1 MATKIT
7 GTNTAAAP
15 GVTGD
20 DTDTGLFYGTNEIG
34 FSTGGTSRLT
44 LDSSGDL
51 KFPDSGKLVLGTDND
66 LKMYHDGSHSRIVD
80 SGTGNLMLQSDRL
93 VIADAGNSEN
103 QLVCQSDGAVELFHN
118 GIKKLETSSSGIIIS
133 GGISQTGYLDI
144 ESDSSKL
151 RLGASQ
157 DLEIFHNGTDSRI
170 INAGSDLYFYTTGDH
185 DVKILADSQNAVIC
199 KPDAAVE
206 IYFDNTKKVETSS
219 TGATVSGSIIAD
231 NTPGKNLIING
242 AMQVAQRGTSNTND
256 QQGYQTVDRWKLD
269 WSGADSIIEQHQGT
283 LTSSDT
289 GPWEEGFRKE
299 YHLVN
304 GNQSSGAGATDYCQF
319 SYRPEGQDIAQSGWN
334 YNSTSSYITLS
345 FWVKSSVGQNFYG
358 FIENAS
364 GSRRI
369 FGFETGTLTANTW
382 KKVTVSIPGTSGLT
396 IPNDNTAA
404 FYLVWTPFYG
414 TAFTST
420 TGRDVGQWYT
430 AYNYTPDNTST
441 WWTTDNAT
449 FQLTGVQLEVGSA
462 ATNFEHRLYG
472 EELAR
477 CQRYFEVY
485 YMNAGTGGLTG
496 LQSNGTNHE
505 NSYQFKVQKR
515 AQPTGALMG
524 NASWSTAT
532 PNFFT
537 SVTECGFHNGS
548 SWFQLSDGSQDA
560 SLSFSAEL

>member
-44 LDSSGDL
+44 LDSSGYL
-51 KFPDSGKLVLGTDND
+51 NVPDNGKIRLGTGND
-66 LKMYHDGSHSRIVD
+66 LEIYHDGTNNRLD
-80 SGTGNLMLQSDRL
+80 FNTGTYNIFEGGNFIFRN
-93 VIADAGNSEN
+93 VAGNEDYAKFFG
-103 QLVCQSDGAVELFHN
+103 DGAVELYHN
-118 GIKKLETSSSGIIIS
+118 GAKKFETDSNGAEVL
-133 GGISQTGYLDI
+133 GNRLRL
-144 ESDSSKL
+144 SDSVKL
-151 RLGASQ
+151 ACGAGA

-170 INAGSDLYFYTTGDH
+170 INAGSDLYLYTTGDH